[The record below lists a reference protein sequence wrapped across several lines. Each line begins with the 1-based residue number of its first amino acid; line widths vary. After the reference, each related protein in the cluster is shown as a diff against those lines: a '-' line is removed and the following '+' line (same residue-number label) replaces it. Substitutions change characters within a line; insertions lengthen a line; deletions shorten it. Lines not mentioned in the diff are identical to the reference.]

1 MPDYGLTVLASCMIR
16 VLAPEV
22 QRRVPDSGLQA
33 FRA

>member
-1 MPDYGLTVLASCMIR
+1 VLASCMSR

-33 FRA
+33 CRA

>member
-1 MPDYGLTVLASCMIR
+1 MPDYGLTVLVSCMIR